1 MAQFINNI
9 KTGWTAT
16 PNAIINSKRLTA
28 KAKGLWTYL
37 ASKPTGWQF
46 SSERIADDF
55 ADGRDSI
62 RAGLRE
68 LEKVGLL
75 KRTTTNDESGKF
87 ENRYEIRSRT
97 DDGKTGAGKTDDGKP
112 DAGKPG
118 DLIIK
123 NNKKRNSNKEIINNL
138 MSAPAKPAP
147 TRQLPKEA
155 YQLAERLH
163 KWILKNK
170 PDRKIQD
177 GWQKRWA
184 EDIDKMHRIDG
195 RDWRRIAGA
204 IDWSQR
210 DTFWHQ
216 NILSGA
222 NLRKHYDRIEE
233 RAILEMEDN
242 GSQALASAVFSQTPE
257 QAVATARAQGLI

>member
-1 MAQFINNI
+1 MAQFTNNI
-9 KTGWTAT
+9 KTGWTQV
-16 PNAIINSKRLTA
+16 PNTIINNPKISS
-28 KAKGLWTYL
+28 KAKGLWVYL

-46 SSERIADDF
+46 SSERIAQDF

-68 LEKVGLL
+68 LESVGLL
-75 KRTTTNDESGKF
+75 KRSIINAEGGKF
-87 ENRYEIRSRT
+87 GNAYEIRSRT
-97 DDGKTGAGKTDDGKP
+97 DDGKTGAGKTVDGKTG
-112 DAGKPG
+112 AGKPG
-118 DLIIK
+118 DLIKK
-123 NNKKRNSNKEIINNL
+123 NNKERYSKKEINNI

-147 TRQLPKEA
+147 TRELPKEA
-155 YQLAERLH
+155 YQLANRLH
-163 KWILKNK
+163 KWILRNK

-195 RDWRRIAGA
+195 REWRKIAGA

-210 DTFWHQ
+210 DDFWHQ

-222 NLRKHYDRIEE
+222 NLRKHYDRMEE
-233 RAILEMEDN
+233 RASVEIEKN
-242 GSQALASAVFSQTPE
+242 GNQELASAVFKQTPE
-257 QAVATARAQGLI
+257 QAVATAKAQGLI